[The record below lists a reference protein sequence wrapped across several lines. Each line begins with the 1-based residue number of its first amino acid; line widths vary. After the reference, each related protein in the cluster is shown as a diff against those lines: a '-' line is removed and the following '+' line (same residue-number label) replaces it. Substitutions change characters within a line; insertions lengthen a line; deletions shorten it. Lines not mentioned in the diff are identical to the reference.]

1 MAMRWMGFV
10 LILFGAPAFAQSN
23 GTFALDRTSFTS
35 VREYVADEAIPRQIA
50 LPPNL
55 YVSDTFKPVVET
67 MLRQSRTFRRQCLR
81 IADDPRLSVYLAP
94 AMDPRRFDVRA
105 TTHFA
110 RKQTGLTATITIFPV
125 NQHVELIA
133 HEIEHVIEQL
143 DGVDL
148 VSFAAMPGT
157 GVHAVHL
164 NGNVFETTRALT
176 VGLKVAGEVDE
187 RTPTRQGR

>member
-1 MAMRWMGFV
+1 MAMRWRGFV

-35 VREYVADEAIPRQIA
+35 VREYVATEAIPRQIA

-55 YVSDTFKPVVET
+55 YVSDTFRTVVET
-67 MLRQSRTFRRQCLR
+67 MLRQSPTFRRQCLR
-81 IADDPRLSVYLAP
+81 IADDPRLAVYLAP
-94 AMDPRRFDVRA
+94 ARDPRRSDVRA

-110 RKQTGLTATITIFPV
+110 RKQAGLTATITIFPV
-125 NQHVELIA
+125 NRHVELIA
-133 HEIEHVIEQL
+133 HELEHVIEQL

-148 VSFAAMPGT
+148 ASFAAMPGT
-157 GVHAVHL
+157 GVHAVSPSPRA
-164 NGNVFETTRALT
+164 FETTRAMT
-176 VGLKVAGEVDE
+176 VGLKVAGEVDA